1 MTKIK
6 NNERRELRRIAAD
19 LIAKLPNGQ
28 ILTTYR
34 EYTMVLGSEVKKM
47 VKGDFLPSGERLIDL
62 KKYRVPISKT
72 RPVNILKM
80 IEKAFKHGGG
90 AAVIDLV
97 EKYLKPKESIFNKN
111 LALDKQVKNLPK
123 IESSE
128 QNTQN

>member
-90 AAVIDLV
+90 
-97 EKYLKPKESIFNKN
+97 
-111 LALDKQVKNLPK
+111 
-123 IESSE
+123 
-128 QNTQN
+128 